1 MSLISSDFKF
11 NNMGRIGNDITDN
24 TQRNLQNTRYSSY
37 SISSYFS
44 DKISNSQVDFV
55 STQPTMNVY
64 ATALGE
70 GIGANEIDMDS
81 QLLIKTT
88 QERPL
93 DKLQLFQRQFITVPY
108 LGRGS
113 CDPSLE
119 MQLLQGDTVSAKKSV
134 STIMDKSFMNYIVQP
149 NNGET
154 YTPNTIDDNGWIHGG
169 IPTREQGGN

>member
-119 MQLLQGDTVSAKKSV
+119 MQLLQGEVVSKSYRSHFV
-134 STIMDKSFMNYIVQP
+134 
-149 NNGET
+149 ET
-154 YTPNTIDDNGWIHGG
+154 RWDEIKEEVRLVNPKFAEVIDELIN
-169 IPTREQGGN
+169 